1 MKYWLEAR
9 GDHLYAALA
18 GRETGA
24 QMHEF
29 LSAVQAACRRHS
41 CPKILLSVRVSR
53 PLFKLEDYG
62 LAGDKGGYASE
73 LVTPAC
79 QVALLG
85 DSAELNAAHEY
96 IEVCARQQNMNVR
109 AFRDEAA
116 ALQWLRNSVPGI
128 PRYRFTRTVVLG
140 APDEPGVYALWEG
153 DDLVYY
159 GRAQKLRSAL
169 LARLAKHDARASH
182 YSWELSADPAGRE
195 AELLR
200 AFERRY
206 GRRPRDNAA

>member
-24 QMHEF
+24 QMREF
-29 LSAVQAACRRHS
+29 LTAVQAACRKHA
-41 CPKILLSVRVSR
+41 CPKILMSVRASR
-53 PLFKLEDYG
+53 PVFKPEDYG
-62 LAGDKGGYASE
+62 LTGDKGGYASE

-116 ALQWLRNSVPGI
+116 ALQWLRSGAESAR
-128 PRYRFTRTVVLG
+128 RYRFTRTVVLG
-140 APDEPGVYALWEG
+140 APDEPGVYALWE
-153 DDLVYY
+153 DDELVYY

-169 LARLAKHDARASH
+169 LARLARDTSVTY
-182 YSWELSADPAGRE
+182 YSWELSADPVGRE
-195 AELLR
+195 AQLLR
-200 AFERRY
+200 AFEGLH